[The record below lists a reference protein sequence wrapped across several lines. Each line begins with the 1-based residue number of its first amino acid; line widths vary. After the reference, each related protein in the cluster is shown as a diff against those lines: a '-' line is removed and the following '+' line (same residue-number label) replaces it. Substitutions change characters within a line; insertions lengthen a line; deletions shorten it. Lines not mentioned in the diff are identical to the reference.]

1 MIVFSTRDATE
12 PDFRRRGFAQTALHL
27 MLSYATAPTSPAPLP
42 VRKDSFVVRI
52 GDKNEPS
59 IRLFE
64 KLGFRITKHVEVF
77 EEVEMRL
84 HPEVAAHQAWKC
96 GEIRKID
103 IASAA

>member
-1 MIVFSTRDATE
+1 
-12 PDFRRRGFAQTALHL
+12 

-42 VRKDSFVVRI
+42 VRKDSLVVRI
-52 GDKNEPS
+52 GDENEPS

-84 HPEVAAHQAWKC
+84 HPEVAAHQAWNC